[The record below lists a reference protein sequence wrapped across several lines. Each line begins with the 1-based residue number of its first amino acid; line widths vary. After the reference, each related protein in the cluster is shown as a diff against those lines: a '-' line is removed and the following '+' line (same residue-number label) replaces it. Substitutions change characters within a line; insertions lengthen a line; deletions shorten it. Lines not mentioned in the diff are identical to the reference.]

1 MTMTSTATTL
11 TPSCP
16 AVLTVTP
23 NSMPTMPQLHQH
35 IVPLSSHKADATL
48 MPDLWMPRRH
58 QGQPMYI
65 NMNVQLDA
73 THVNPSMLTSML
85 MPTCL
90 LPASTRPLQ
99 PPVLTIPLQ
108 LPMSNDPTSTTAL
121 TTPLHP
127 PTSIPPLLLSTST
140 IHMTA
145 VIRAIVFGSPVLG
158 PEKDCNWTGPR
169 PQKTGPV
176 VRSFHFWDVKT
187 TKRPV

>member
-16 AVLTVTP
+16 AVLTVML
-23 NSMPTMPQLHQH
+23 NSMPTTPQLHQH
-35 IVPLSSHKADATL
+35 IMPLTSHEADATL

-65 NMNVQLDA
+65 NMNIQLDA

-85 MPTCL
+85 MPTHS

-99 PPVLTIPLQ
+99 PHMLTIPLQ
-108 LPMSNDPTSTTAL
+108 LPTSNDPTSTIAL

-127 PTSIPPLLLSTST
+127 PMSIPPLRLSTLT
-140 IHMTA
+140 IHTTA
-145 VIRAIVFGSPVLG
+145 VIRAWWALV
-158 PEKDCNWTGPR
+158 
-169 PQKTGPV
+169 
-176 VRSFHFWDVKT
+176 
-187 TKRPV
+187 